1 MTSVSHRRSACF
13 ESLETLN
20 KHEGSPTFH
29 EALNQREAHR
39 SPLESAG
46 LTGGMSDGLRSA
58 AVTVA

>member
-1 MTSVSHRRSACF
+1 MTSISHRRSAYF

-46 LTGGMSDGLRSA
+46 LAGGMSETA
-58 AVTVA
+58 